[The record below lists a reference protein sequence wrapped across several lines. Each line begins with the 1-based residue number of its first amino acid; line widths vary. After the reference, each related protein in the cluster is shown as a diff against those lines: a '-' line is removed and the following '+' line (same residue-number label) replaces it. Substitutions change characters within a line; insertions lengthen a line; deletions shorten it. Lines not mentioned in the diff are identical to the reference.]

1 MHIPVFADFA
11 PRQIVPVD
19 STINEAYVLRC
30 IYRAVTTKDAS
41 FLTSAL
47 QSLSMAMTH
56 HRHPDT
62 ETNAD
67 TLLDTLIPIIH
78 TKCNPPKLQSALRYV
93 KTNLDGDEVGASGFS
108 MCIFQSA
115 TMVKWPSSFRL

>member
-1 MHIPVFADFA
+1 MAIFANFT

-19 STINEAYVLRC
+19 STINEPYVIRC
-30 IYRAVTTKDAS
+30 IYRAVTTRDAS

-47 QSLSMAMTH
+47 QSLSVAMKH
-56 HRHPDT
+56 HRHL

-78 TKCNPPKLQSALRYV
+78 TKCNPSKLHTALQYV
-93 KTNLDGDEVGASGFS
+93 QTNLDGDAIGATGFS
-108 MCIFQSA
+108 MCLFQSA
-115 TMVKWPSSFRL
+115 TVAQCPTSSRL

>member
-1 MHIPVFADFA
+1 MHIPVFAHFSH
-11 PRQIVPVD
+11 RQIVPID
-19 STINEAYVLRC
+19 STINEEYIIRC

-56 HRHPDT
+56 HRRP

-67 TLLDTLIPIIH
+67 ALLDTLIPILH
-78 TKCNPPKLQSALRYV
+78 TKCNTPQLQKALRYV
-93 KTNLDGDEVGASGFS
+93 QTNLDGDEVGATGFS
-108 MCIFQSA
+108 MCVFQSA
-115 TMVKWPSSFRL
+115 TMAPSTSSYIQ